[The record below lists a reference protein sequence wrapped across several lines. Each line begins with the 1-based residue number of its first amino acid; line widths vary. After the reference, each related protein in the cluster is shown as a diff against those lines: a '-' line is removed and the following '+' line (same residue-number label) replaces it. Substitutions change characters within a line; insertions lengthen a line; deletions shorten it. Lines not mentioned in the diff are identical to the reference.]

1 MSETSTAKRPG
12 WGLRIALIASLAL
25 NFLIVGT
32 VVGFV
37 AVGKERRE
45 GVSMPGLRAL
55 GLGPILPAL
64 SSEDRQALFER
75 IRDNRDRLASESRPF
90 GRSIQAFT
98 QTLRAEPFDRAAA
111 EAALSAQRDH
121 GAALQAEGHALLL
134 DQLEAMTPEARAQ
147 LAGRIEAA
155 LRRSVERRGDGERP

>member
-1 MSETSTAKRPG
+1 MSETSTSRRPG
-12 WGLRIALIASLAL
+12 RGLRIALVLSLAL
-25 NFLIVGT
+25 NFLIVGA

-37 AVGKERRE
+37 AVGKDRRE
-45 GVSMPGLRAL
+45 GMSPGLRAL

-64 SSEDRQALFER
+64 SMEDRRALFER
-75 IRDNRDRLASESRPF
+75 IRDNRDRLAVESRPF

-111 EAALSAQRDH
+111 EAALRAQRDH

-134 DQLEAMTPEARAQ
+134 DQLEAMTPEARAE
-147 LAGRIEAA
+147 LAGRIETA
-155 LRRSVERRGDGERP
+155 LRRSVERRGDGR